1 MNRHAG
7 ARVAKIFNG
16 SLYHGTVVSF
26 LGPSAPGKGD
36 DLWRISYDDGDT
48 EDMDQSELATGMKMF
63 VEHEKDKNNIPPPRQ
78 KSKSKFKANKAHEAM
93 SLMDGVVLS
102 NHSDKSESNDSVIMP
117 WLGYGTYR
125 LGQKQAYKATL
136 EALEVGYRCID
147 TAFIYGG
154 ETTEI
159 EVGKAIQT
167 AVGTKI
173 LSHRDDVFIITK
185 HWRKYH
191 GYEPTKTCL
200 QKSLA
205 RLQTD
210 YVDLWLMHWPGPA
223 YNTMSRRKD
232 VLEQEGPWYYTN
244 VSEKEMKSLRA
255 ETWRAMEDAL
265 KENKAR
271 SIGVSNFSIA
281 HLETLK
287 KTATI
292 WPPAVNQVE
301 CHPLY
306 PQDELRA
313 YCQKEGIVLQAYAS
327 LGGQD
332 GTKAKWVELLGGT
345 MKMPKKLLV
354 ADAVD
359 MVAKEV
365 GRTNA
370 QVLLRWCLQRECAST
385 PKTTNKARMEENT
398 KIFDFDLS
406 DAQMKI
412 LNELANR
419 AKGDTGRLC
428 WRTDPLRMLDFE

>member
-1 MNRHAG
+1 
-7 ARVAKIFNG
+7 
-16 SLYHGTVVSF
+16 
-26 LGPSAPGKGD
+26 
-36 DLWRISYDDGDT
+36 
-48 EDMDQSELATGMKMF
+48 MDQNELETSMKLF
-63 VEHEKDKNNIPPPRQ
+63 EENGENTIASSDR
-78 KSKSKFKANKAHEAM
+78 SKFQSTIANETK

-102 NHSDKSESNDSVIMP
+102 NNLGQSASDDQVIMP
-117 WLGYGTYR
+117 WLGFGTYR

-136 EALEVGYRCID
+136 EALQVGYRCID

-159 EVGKAIQT
+159 EVGKAIQK
-167 AVGTKI
+167 AVETKV

-191 GYEPTKTCL
+191 GYEPTKECL
-200 QKSLA
+200 EKSLA

-210 YVDLWLMHWPGPA
+210 CVDLWLMHWPGPA

-232 VLEQEGPWYYTN
+232 ILEQEGPWYYSN
-244 VSEKEMKSLRA
+244 VSEKDMKSLRG

-265 KENKAR
+265 KERKVR

-287 KTATI
+287 TTATL

-313 YCQKEGIVLQAYAS
+313 YCKKEGIVLQAYAS

-332 GTKAKWVELLGGT
+332 GTKKKWVELLGGT
-345 MKMPKKLLV
+345 MKTPKKLLF
-354 ADAVD
+354 ADAVE
-359 MVAKEV
+359 MVAQEV

-370 QVLLRWCLQRECAST
+370 QILLRWCLQRECAST
-385 PKTTNKARMEENT
+385 PKTTNRARMEENAN
-398 KIFDFDLS
+398 IFDFELS
-406 DAQMKI
+406 EAQMSI
-412 LNELANR
+412 LNELVQR